1 MERVEMTSDVAMT
14 KNEEK
19 KEIERRVLD
28 AARKAGAP
36 IPDGE
41 IAGEEPDFRIPHT
54 RAVCWV

>member
-1 MERVEMTSDVAMT
+1 MERVEMISDVAMT

-41 IAGEEPDFRIPHT
+41 IAGEEPDFTADGR
-54 RAVCWV
+54 RW